1 MTQDEICPG
10 CGRGCLLSAPTC
22 GKGFEIARE
31 RADATDGQQGEGHA
45 PHAQGEY
52 APHAQEAH
60 GRMGHGS
67 HGERGGRRE
76 HGRGG
81 SPRGGRGG
89 EGVREGR
96 ECDGPRGDWERGPR
110 GGRGGEGP
118 HEYRNG
124 GPREEHDGPRGGYG
138 GGPRGG
144 YGDGPRGGRGG
155 RGHGHPRG
163 EGGFEGRGHG
173 HARGSRRREE
183 RPERIDEA
191 TDALLVRRFHHCA
204 HLLMHRRAKEGGR
217 VGVLMVLNNHGAM
230 TQRALAEKLDIR
242 PASASELLSKME
254 ASRLVERTPDPDDG
268 RASLISLTEEGREEA
283 GVFAKRREEANKNL
297 FAALSDEEKQ
307 QLEHILAKLTRSWHE
322 EFDRE
327 DERAADRAQAAEEE

>member
-10 CGRGCLLSAPTC
+10 CGRGCPLSAPTC

-31 RADATDGQQGEGHA
+31 RADAADGQQGEGHA
-45 PHAQGEY
+45 PHTQGEHV
-52 APHAQEAH
+52 PHAQEAH
-60 GRMGHGS
+60 GRMDRRS
-67 HGERGGRRE
+67 HGERGGRGE
-76 HGRGG
+76 HGR
-81 SPRGGRGG
+81 
-89 EGVREGR
+89 
-96 ECDGPRGDWERGPR
+96 
-110 GGRGGEGP
+110 
-118 HEYRNG
+118 
-124 GPREEHDGPRGGYG
+124 G

-155 RGHGHPRG
+155 EGAREGRECSGPRGDWERDHRRGCGGEGPHEYRNGGPREEHGGPRERHGDGPHGGRGGRGYGHPHG

-183 RPERIDEA
+183 RSERIDEA

-254 ASRLVERTPDPDDG
+254 ASRLIERTPDPDDG

-307 QLEHILAKLTRSWHE
+307 QLERILAKLTRSWHE

-327 DERAADRAQAAEEE
+327 DERAADRDQAAEEE